1 MGARELVH
9 PHPSKYKSDGK
20 LAGAFSHSWTSQLP
34 AGVGWAEPH
43 SPSQGLYGII
53 GVQVRIE
60 LNSRNKSY
68 VFPDDRQV
76 APWLL
81 MEVQC
86 QMSNSR
92 GCCPVVYRVLKWLW
106 MGDSPLS
113 GGAEFLIS
121 DSDQPWVLQIAPHG
135 HSPLISAPCAPA
147 WQLQSVPI
155 RRVCVCVCVCT
166 WGVGDAGGEWGRKG
180 NMMGTMVLSG
190 FIFLQSFSFHVWTLT
205 LETPNPILW
214 LFFPGVFMITFLG
227 GQWCFLWASL
237 VAETVKNP
245 PAMQETQ
252 VQSLGWED
260 PLEEVMATHSSI
272 LALRIPWTEEP
283 GGLQSM
289 GSQRVGCRWVTNTHC
304 LSSCLNQ

>member
-1 MGARELVH
+1 MSPLLTTHWSKPAIQPLPASRSREKQFHQSCLGNRTDGDHSPACKGARELVH

-113 GGAEFLIS
+113 GGAGFLIS
-121 DSDQPWVLQIAPHG
+121 DSDQP
-135 HSPLISAPCAPA
+135 
-147 WQLQSVPI
+147 
-155 RRVCVCVCVCT
+155 
-166 WGVGDAGGEWGRKG
+166 
-180 NMMGTMVLSG
+180 
-190 FIFLQSFSFHVWTLT
+190 
-205 LETPNPILW
+205 
-214 LFFPGVFMITFLG
+214 
-227 GQWCFLWASL
+227 
-237 VAETVKNP
+237 
-245 PAMQETQ
+245 
-252 VQSLGWED
+252 
-260 PLEEVMATHSSI
+260 
-272 LALRIPWTEEP
+272 
-283 GGLQSM
+283 
-289 GSQRVGCRWVTNTHC
+289 
-304 LSSCLNQ
+304 